1 MNTLQIIVLG
11 IIQGLTEFLPV
22 SSSGH
27 LVLIPRIF
35 GYTDQGIIFDIA
47 VHLGSLFAVVLY
59 FRSDLREMVSSIF
72 SFQKNSSERDLKLFL
87 YLVIATIPA
96 VLAGYFLSDLIDG
109 HLRNPLIIAS
119 TLTFFGALMWIADKK
134 SVRKDT
140 IHNLDFPKVIII
152 GIAQS
157 IALIPG
163 TSRSGITMTAALF
176 LGLKKE
182 DAAKFS
188 FLLSIPVILLASSY
202 KFFQILSKGIP
213 VIWSELFIGA
223 VVAFIVAY
231 FSIGIFMRIIRNY
244 GLVPFAIYRIILGV
258 VIFYLFLD

>member
-1 MNTLQIIVLG
+1 MNTFQIIVLG
-11 IIQGLTEFLPV
+11 IIQGLTEFLPI

-27 LVLIPRIF
+27 LILVPKIF
-35 GYTDQGIIFDIA
+35 GYTDQGIVFDIA
-47 VHLGSLFAVVLY
+47 VHLGSLFAVALY
-59 FRSDLREMVSSIF
+59 FRGDLCTMLSSVF
-72 SFQKNSSERDLKLFL
+72 SFQKNNSNRDLKLFL
-87 YLVIATIPA
+87 YLITATIPA
-96 VLAGYFLSDLIDG
+96 VFVGYFLSDLIDG
-109 HLRNPLIIAS
+109 QLRNPLIIAS
-119 TLTFFGALMWIADKK
+119 TLSFFGALMWIADKK

-140 IHNLDFPKVIII
+140 IYKLDFPKVVII

-188 FLLSIPVILLASSY
+188 FLLSIPIILLASCY
-202 KFFQILSKGIP
+202 KFFQILSNGIH
-213 VIWSELFIGA
+213 VIWGELFIGA
-223 VVAFIVAY
+223 AVAFIVAY

-258 VIFYLFLD
+258 VILYLFLD